1 MVIWRLKSHVGQNEQ
16 TRKSKDYIMRKIL
29 KIMLSLLLIIVLSTP
44 CRIFAASY
52 YTFNDHKMIGGVG
65 DYGKNKK
72 YYYIVSNAGSHADL
86 INGSIKQWVNTTS
99 RLGYTTSLSFAK
111 TTNRSNSVLDY
122 MTTSGKGNHSDG
134 VLAWTEFYKS
144 GKNINPSTVNWK
156 YCYVKIYKTN
166 FNKLTKNGR
175 KGTIAHEAGHAFG
188 LAHNQGN
195 PKSIM
200 CQTKYGR
207 AVSSAQICDLKG
219 INHLYK

>member
-1 MVIWRLKSHVGQNEQ
+1 ME
-16 TRKSKDYIMRKIL
+16 
-29 KIMLSLLLIIVLSTP
+29 
-44 CRIFAASY
+44 
-52 YTFNDHKMIGGVG
+52 TFH
-65 DYGKNKK
+65 
-72 YYYIVSNAGSHADL
+72 
-86 INGSIKQWVNTTS
+86 
-99 RLGYTTSLSFAK
+99 LSFQMALPFFV
-111 TTNRSNSVLDY
+111 RSSICNI
-122 MTTSGKGNHSDG
+122 K
-134 VLAWTEFYKS
+134 LAWTEFYKS

>member
-1 MVIWRLKSHVGQNEQ
+1 
-16 TRKSKDYIMRKIL
+16 
-29 KIMLSLLLIIVLSTP
+29 
-44 CRIFAASY
+44 
-52 YTFNDHKMIGGVG
+52 
-65 DYGKNKK
+65 
-72 YYYIVSNAGSHADL
+72 
-86 INGSIKQWVNTTS
+86 
-99 RLGYTTSLSFAK
+99 
-111 TTNRSNSVLDY
+111 

-207 AVSSAQICDLKG
+207 AVSSAQICYLKG